1 LQINFEMDD
10 LDLGGRTRDTTI
22 RWSVLIVDDDPLIR
36 ELIREVL
43 EPLGCDIAE
52 ASDGKVACEMC
63 SAARPDI
70 VVLDLVMPE
79 QEGIETLRVLRRDV
93 PGTRVVAMSG
103 ALGGTFL
110 RAAKL
115 LGADAVLSKPFT
127 AEQLVGTIRKVRSQ
141 PSEE

>member
-1 LQINFEMDD
+1 LHPV
-10 LDLGGRTRDTTI
+10 GGRRTPETSI
-22 RWSVLIVDDDPLIR
+22 GWSILIVDDDPLIR
-36 ELIREVL
+36 ALIRKVL

-52 ASDGKVACEMC
+52 ASDGKAACEIC
-63 SAARPDI
+63 FAARPDI

-79 QEGIETLRVLRRDV
+79 QEGIETLRVLRREV
-93 PGTRVVAMSG
+93 PGTRIVVMSG

-127 AEQLVGTIRKVRSQ
+127 PQELVDTIRKVRNR
-141 PSEE
+141 PSAE